1 MAEMDVHGE
10 LAKVI
15 AQLNAAVTNIGLYSA
30 AHPQV
35 GQYVEKTHNLL
46 AGLLR
51 ERPEVTVMLVGN
63 DLVAEGR
70 PLPSDS
76 AYVANFIRILRKKS
90 VERVTF
96 VAGLPREELQGF
108 IQDLAASDAA
118 SIKTTPSIKLGKVE
132 LRVKQAGES
141 SGESSGES
149 YGWAGGDDTP
159 TEVLEELAALTTDE
173 LDELKDIYLRIK
185 KHRQID
191 VKGVDEVVKRFVK
204 GFREEVNPLRL
215 LASLKSSHEY
225 TFTHVVNVGILTMA
239 QAESLGFAGEH
250 LHTIGVA
257 SFLHDIGKLFVPEDI
272 MNKKGKLSEEERMI
286 IETHTTK
293 GARYLMGTEGIPK
306 LAVLA
311 SLEHHL
317 KFDGSG
323 YPSIKGGWTPNIA
336 SQMISVADVFDAMR
350 SRRSYQEPQ
359 PMSRIESI
367 LKGGAGKAFNPTLID
382 NFFKLIRM

>member
-1 MAEMDVHGE
+1 MAEIDIHEEM
-10 LAKVI
+10 AKVV
-15 AQLNAAVTNIGLYSA
+15 AQLTAAVTNIGLYSA
-30 AHPQV
+30 SHPQV
-35 GQYVEKTHNLL
+35 GQYVDKTHNLL
-46 AGLLR
+46 ANLLR
-51 ERPEVTVMLVGN
+51 EKHEVTVMLVDN

-70 PLPSDS
+70 PLPGDS

-90 VERVTF
+90 IERLTF
-96 VAGLPREELQGF
+96 VAGLPRAELQGF

-118 SIKTTPSIKLGKVE
+118 SIKTTAFIKLGKVE
-132 LRVKQAGES
+132 LRVRQAGEPR
-141 SGESSGES
+141 
-149 YGWAGGDDTP
+149 GWAGGDET
-159 TEVLEELAALTTDE
+159 TSEVFEDLAALTANE
-173 LDELKDIYLRIK
+173 LDELKDVYLRIK
-185 KHRQID
+185 KHKQID
-191 VKGVDEVVKRFVK
+191 VKGVDEMVKRFIK
-204 GFREEVNPLRL
+204 GFREEANPLRL

-239 QAESLGFAGEH
+239 QAESLGFTGEH
-250 LHTIGVA
+250 LHQIGVA
-257 SFLHDIGKLFVPEDI
+257 SFLHDIGKLFVPDGI
-272 MNKKGKLSEEERMI
+272 LNKKGKLSEDERMI
-286 IETHTTK
+286 VETHTTK

-359 PMSRIESI
+359 PMSKIESI
-367 LKGGAGKAFNPTLID
+367 LKGGAGKAFNAKLVE
-382 NFFKLIRM
+382 NFFRLIRK

>member
-1 MAEMDVHGE
+1 MADINIQEE
-10 LAKVI
+10 IAKVI

-35 GQYVEKTHNLL
+35 GQYVEKTHSLL
-46 AGLLR
+46 TGLLR
-51 ERPEVTVMLVGN
+51 ERPEATLMLVGN

-70 PLPSDS
+70 PLPSDN
-76 AYVANFIRILRKKS
+76 AYVANFIRILRRKS

-96 VAGLPREELQGF
+96 HAGLPREELQGF
-108 IQDLAASDAA
+108 VQDLAASDAA
-118 SIKTTPSIKLGKVE
+118 SIKTTPFIKLGKVE

-141 SGESSGES
+141 QGRAGEPQGSV
-149 YGWAGGDDTP
+149 GGTNAP
-159 TEVLEELAALTTDE
+159 AEVLEELAALTSSE

-185 KHRQID
+185 RHRQID
-191 VKGVDEVVKRFVK
+191 VKGVDEVVKRFIK

-239 QAESLGFAGEH
+239 QAESLGFTGEP

-257 SFLHDIGKLFVPEDI
+257 SFLHDIGKLFVPEEI
-272 MNKKGKLSEEERMI
+272 MNKRGKLSDEERGI

-336 SQMISVADVFDAMR
+336 SQMISIADVFDAMR

-359 PMSRIESI
+359 PMSKIDSI
-367 LKGGAGKAFNPTLID
+367 LKGGAGKAFNPKLID
-382 NFFKLIRM
+382 NFYRLIRI

>member
-1 MAEMDVHGE
+1 MSEIDIHEEMS
-10 LAKVI
+10 KVV

-30 AHPQV
+30 NHPQV

-46 AGLLR
+46 AGLLQY
-51 ERPEVTVMLVGN
+51 RPEVTVMLVGD

-70 PLPSDS
+70 PLPLDS
-76 AYVANFIRILRKKS
+76 GYVANFIRILRRKS

-96 VAGLPREELQGF
+96 VAGLPRTELQGF
-108 IQDLAASDAA
+108 ISDLAMPDAA
-118 SIKTTPSIKLGKVE
+118 SIKTTDCIKLGKVE
-132 LRVKQAGES
+132 LRVKQAAAGGEAHGW
-141 SGESSGES
+141 SGED
-149 YGWAGGDDTP
+149 AP
-159 TEVLEELAALTTDE
+159 PEVIEELVKLTTTE
-173 LDELKDIYLRIK
+173 LDELKDVYLRIK
-185 KHRQID
+185 KHKQID
-191 VKGVDEVVKRFVK
+191 VKSVDGMVKRFIR
-204 GFREEVNPLRL
+204 GFREEVNPLRM

-239 QAESLGFAGEH
+239 QAESVGFTGDH
-250 LHTIGVA
+250 LHAIGVA

-272 MNKKGKLSEEERMI
+272 LSKRGKLSQDERMI

-350 SRRSYQEPQ
+350 SRRSYQQPQ
-359 PMSRIESI
+359 PMDKIESV
-367 LKGGAGKAFNPTLID
+367 LRTGAGKAFNPKLVD
-382 NFFKLIRM
+382 NFFRLIRK

>member
-1 MAEMDVHGE
+1 MAEINIQEEM
-10 LAKVI
+10 AKVI

-35 GQYVEKTHNLL
+35 GQYVSKTHNLL
-46 AGLLR
+46 EGLLR
-51 ERPEVTVMLVGN
+51 EKPEVTIMLVGN

-76 AYVANFIRILRKKS
+76 AYVANFIRILRRKS
-90 VERVTF
+90 VERLTF

-132 LRVKQAGES
+132 LRVRQAGES
-141 SGESSGES
+141 Q
-149 YGWAGGDDTP
+149 GWAGGDDTP
-159 TEVLEELAALTTDE
+159 TEAFEELAALTASE

-191 VKGVDEVVKRFVK
+191 VKGVDEVVKQFIK
-204 GFREEVNPLRL
+204 GFREEANPLRL

-239 QAESLGFAGEH
+239 QAESLGFTGEH

-359 PMSRIESI
+359 PMSKIESI